1 MRVCAVILLTLLSLL
16 SLAQQPALKAD
27 QAAAAAASV
36 EKLELDLAK
45 LIVAGKWDEYLG
57 YLSEDYVRT
66 EANGK
71 IEHKAQVWE
80 EFHTGNNKMLDMIP
94 EELQVTAYGDTAVVT
109 GHVSILGRQN
119 GKVIT
124 TFSRVTDVFVQ
135 REGRWFLVASQA
147 PAVTN

>member
-1 MRVCAVILLTLLSLL
+1 MRVCAVILLTILSLL
-16 SLAQQPALKAD
+16 AQAQQPALKAD
-27 QAAAAAASV
+27 NAASASV

-45 LIVAGKWDEYLG
+45 LLIAGKWDEYLG
-57 YLSEDYVRT
+57 YLSEDFVGT
-66 EANGK
+66 AANGK
-71 IEHKAQVWE
+71 IEHKAQAWE
-80 EFHTGNNKMLDMIP
+80 EFHSGNNKMLDMIP

-135 REGRWFLVASQA
+135 RQGRWFLVASQA
-147 PAVTN
+147 TAVAK